1 MAIELNRI
9 VSTPMAQTLTIRSHA
24 LVVDGTAAEGGDDTG
39 PNPHDLYDAA
49 LGSCKALTVLWYAR
63 RKGIPVTDVR
73 TVIERDASAERA
85 GTYHLAARMQ
95 ISGDLSDAQLQ
106 ELQAVAHKCPVH
118 KLMTAVTTE
127 ITTTV
132 ERMAWHGAT
141 GALRSFEGSGGRV
154 YGAQAPSRRAVQI
167 GGAVPV
173 F

>member
-9 VSTPMAQTLTIRSHA
+9 TSAPMAQTLTIRSHT
-24 LVVDGTAAEGGDDTG
+24 LVVDGTLDEGGDDAG

-63 RKGIPVTDVR
+63 RKGIPVSDVR

-85 GTYHLAARMQ
+85 GTYRLAARMQ

-132 ERMAWHGAT
+132 ERMA
-141 GALRSFEGSGGRV
+141 
-154 YGAQAPSRRAVQI
+154 
-167 GGAVPV
+167 
-173 F
+173 